1 MSSES
6 ESANIEL
13 GASLLLTTT
22 SCDSSKYSKKW
33 RKSLYIGFLISLKK
47 PTTSSDPYEESTS
60 PFSSAPYTS
69 LPPARS
75 SSAKSF
81 VSIDIV
87 SHVQEEDGEE
97 EERDGVV
104 EQPVRDDIARIVKEK
119 DLKSLL
125 ELGGVGRVCNVLQ
138 AQSQHSN
145 EVS

>member
-13 GASLLLTTT
+13 GASLLITTT
-22 SCDSSKYSKKW
+22 SSDSSKYSKKW

-97 EERDGVV
+97 EGDGVV

-125 ELGGVGRVCNVLQ
+125 ELGGVGRVCHVLQ
-138 AQSQHSN
+138 AQSQHSL

>member
-97 EERDGVV
+97 EGDGVV